1 MKKIFIKSIA
11 LIIVL
16 TVIFTIVS
24 SVDTIIRN
32 ELALTQLENSN
43 ELFMFHEM
51 YNNSI
56 RPLMS
61 FIAVLTVVIFGY
73 SIGKDIYKIYKE
85 NK

>member
-11 LIIVL
+11 LIIIL
-16 TVIFTIVS
+16 TFMFTIIS
-24 SVDTIIRN
+24 SVDVIIRN

-43 ELFMFHEM
+43 ELFMFQEM